1 MVWHEYFGRKTKRT
15 PQKLH
20 TILQTTIPVSI
31 FLLFLYALALY
42 THLSIKFILQNP
54 TYSIAMQFD
63 GWSLTR
69 ARIKTNSY
77 EFCVLVYYYIT
88 LLYTTHIYYTHTPI
102 IPLASYNYP
111 GKIQKRRE
119 HCVYFIYYL
128 FVLLGY
134 NTEW

>member
-1 MVWHEYFGRKTKRT
+1 
-15 PQKLH
+15 
-20 TILQTTIPVSI
+20 
-31 FLLFLYALALY
+31 
-42 THLSIKFILQNP
+42 
-54 TYSIAMQFD
+54 MQFD

-88 LLYTTHIYYTHTPI
+88 LLHILHTSIHTIYTPI

-134 NTEW
+134 KWVRMVNKYLDRKCGEIAQEIIFV

>member
-1 MVWHEYFGRKTKRT
+1 
-15 PQKLH
+15 
-20 TILQTTIPVSI
+20 
-31 FLLFLYALALY
+31 
-42 THLSIKFILQNP
+42 
-54 TYSIAMQFD
+54 MQFD

-88 LLYTTHIYYTHTPI
+88 LLHILHTSIYKQHLYIYVYTTLPPSSLWHRI
-102 IPLASYNYP
+102 NYP
-111 GKIQKRRE
+111 GEIQKRRE

-134 NTEW
+134 KWVRMVNKYI